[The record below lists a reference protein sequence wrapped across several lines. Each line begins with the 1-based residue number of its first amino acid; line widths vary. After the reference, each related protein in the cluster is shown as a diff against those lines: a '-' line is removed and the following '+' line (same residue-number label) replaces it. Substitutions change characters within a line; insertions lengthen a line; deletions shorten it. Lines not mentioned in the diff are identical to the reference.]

1 VVVVNPDSHSARYFA
16 LLYAAHAERPALEAL
31 FGIEREVLDSVRPG
45 LDHHVAHSRLQW
57 WREECERA
65 ARGGA
70 AHPLTRAL
78 ITALGD
84 PQAKSVPQLAG
95 LCGIVDVATWDLA
108 SATFETRREL
118 DAYCQRWAVAMIEP
132 LVAAATYPT
141 ASTFASSST
150 DPPASAGAD
159 AALSTRTARSPAA
172 AAVSARTA
180 RSPAAAAVS
189 ARTAR
194 SPAADTI
201 STRQESSGASTGSTG
216 SANSAASAALL
227 ASAERTAVWQDL
239 GAAICEIELL
249 AGLALD
255 ANEGRIRVPLDEL
268 ESANV
273 DTRSLNKLPWPE
285 TAAAL
290 IRGRLTFLR
299 SEIERSVAG
308 SNREQQQPL
317 RGLLVWAAL
326 SWRAAHR
333 MERALPNRP
342 QPGRF
347 DGFSDAWFAWRIARQ
362 ATVGRFRL
370 N

>member
-1 VVVVNPDSHSARYFA
+1 MVMLVQRVRAVMILNPESQSARYFA
-16 LLYAAHAERPALEAL
+16 LLYAAPAERPALEAL

-65 ARGGA
+65 ARGSA

-132 LVAAATYPT
+132 LVAAATRPAVAVAAPT
-141 ASTFASSST
+141 ADGSPTSA
-150 DPPASAGAD
+150 DPN
-159 AALSTRTARSPAA
+159 AAPSPAA
-172 AAVSARTA
+172 ARGPSA
-180 RSPAAAAVS
+180 S
-189 ARTAR
+189 AK
-194 SPAADTI
+194 
-201 STRQESSGASTGSTG
+201 STRRGSFGARLDST
-216 SANSAASAALL
+216 ASAEAATSATLL
-227 ASAERTAVWQDL
+227 ASAERTAAWQDL
-239 GAAICEIELL
+239 GAAICEIGLL

-255 ANEGRIRVPLDEL
+255 AHQGRIRFALDEL

-273 DTRSLNKLPWPE
+273 DTRSLAKLPWPE

-290 IRGRLTFLR
+290 IRGRLAFLR
-299 SEIERSVAG
+299 NEIERSVAG
-308 SNREQQQPL
+308 SGREQQQAL

-326 SWRAAHR
+326 SWRTAQR

-342 QPGRF
+342 PHGRF
-347 DGFSDAWFAWRIARQ
+347 DGVSDAWFAWRIARR

>member
-1 VVVVNPDSHSARYFA
+1 MLVQRAWAVVVNPESQSARYFA
-16 LLYAAHAERPALEAL
+16 LLYAAPAERPALESL
-31 FGIEREVLDSVRPG
+31 FGIEREVFDSVRPS

-65 ARGGA
+65 VRGGA

-84 PQAKSVPQLAG
+84 PQATSVPQLAG

-118 DAYCQRWAVAMIEP
+118 DAYCQRWALAMIEP
-132 LVAAATYPT
+132 LVAAATR
-141 ASTFASSST
+141 
-150 DPPASAGAD
+150 PAVAAGAATANSSPTSAD
-159 AALSTRTARSPAA
+159 VNAARSPQAA
-172 AAVSARTA
+172 RGPSDSAKSRRQGPFGAPLDSTVPAEAATSATL
-180 RSPAAAAVS
+180 P
-189 ARTAR
+189 
-194 SPAADTI
+194 
-201 STRQESSGASTGSTG
+201 
-216 SANSAASAALL
+216 
-227 ASAERTAVWQDL
+227 ASAERTAAWQEL

-255 ANEGRIRVPLDEL
+255 AHQGRIRFALDEL

-273 DTRSLNKLPWPE
+273 DIRSLAKLPWPE

-290 IRGRLTFLR
+290 IRGRLAFLR
-299 SEIERSVAG
+299 NEIERSVAG
-308 SNREQQQPL
+308 SSREQQQAL
-317 RGLLVWAAL
+317 RGPLVWGAL
-326 SWRAAHR
+326 SWRTAQS

-342 QPGRF
+342 HPRRF
-347 DGFSDAWFAWRIARQ
+347 DGVSDAWFAWRIARR

>member
-1 VVVVNPDSHSARYFA
+1 MMLAQRARVVIVNPESQSARYFA
-16 LLYAAHAERPALEAL
+16 LLYAAPAERPALEAL
-31 FGIEREVLDSVRPG
+31 FGIEREVLDSVRPS

-65 ARGGA
+65 TRGGA

-118 DAYCQRWAVAMIEP
+118 DAYCKRWAAAMIEP
-132 LVAAATYPT
+132 LVAAATR
-141 ASTFASSST
+141 
-150 DPPASAGAD
+150 PAVA
-159 AALSTRTARSPAA
+159 T
-172 AAVSARTA
+172 
-180 RSPAAAAVS
+180 
-189 ARTAR
+189 
-194 SPAADTI
+194 
-201 STRQESSGASTGSTG
+201 
-216 SANSAASAALL
+216 
-227 ASAERTAVWQDL
+227 AERTAAWHDL

-255 ANEGRIRVPLDEL
+255 AHQGRIRFALDEL
-268 ESANV
+268 ASANV
-273 DTRSLNKLPWPE
+273 DTHSLAKLPWPE

-290 IRGRLTFLR
+290 IRGRWAFLR
-299 SEIERSVAG
+299 NEIDRSVAG
-308 SNREQQQPL
+308 WSREQQQAL

-326 SWRAAHR
+326 SWRTAQR
-333 MERALPNRP
+333 MEHALPNRP

-347 DGFSDAWFAWRIARQ
+347 DGVSDAWFAWRIARR

>member
-1 VVVVNPDSHSARYFA
+1 VNPESQSARYFA
-16 LLYAAHAERPALEAL
+16 LLYAAPAERPALEAL
-31 FGIEREVLDSVRPG
+31 FGIEREVLDSVHPS

-132 LVAAATYPT
+132 LIAAAM
-141 ASTFASSST
+141 
-150 DPPASAGAD
+150 
-159 AALSTRTARSPAA
+159 RPAA
-172 AAVSARTA
+172 AAGAQTA
-180 RSPAAAAVS
+180 NHTPESAAADAAPS
-189 ARTAR
+189 ASAK
-194 SPAADTI
+194 
-201 STRQESSGASTGSTG
+201 STRQGSFGARLDSI
-216 SANSAASAALL
+216 ASAEAATSATLL
-227 ASAERTAVWQDL
+227 ASAERTDGWQDL

-255 ANEGRIRVPLDEL
+255 AHQGRIRFALDEL

-273 DTRSLNKLPWPE
+273 ATNSLAKLPWPE

-290 IRGRLTFLR
+290 IRGRLAFLR
-299 SEIERSVAG
+299 NEIERSVAG
-308 SNREQQQPL
+308 SSREQQQAL

-326 SWRAAHR
+326 SWRTAQR

-347 DGFSDAWFAWRIARQ
+347 DGVSDAWFAWRIARR
-362 ATVGRFRL
+362 ATIGRFRL

>member
-1 VVVVNPDSHSARYFA
+1 MLVQRARAVAVNPESHSARYFA
-16 LLYAAHAERPALEAL
+16 LLYAAPAERPALEAL

-65 ARGGA
+65 ARGSA

-84 PQAKSVPQLAG
+84 SQEKSVPQLAG

-132 LVAAATYPT
+132 LVAASTRAVVTAAAPMSPT
-141 ASTFASSST
+141 ANRLPTSA
-150 DPPASAGAD
+150 DARPAFAGAGPTSAD
-159 AALSTRTARSPAA
+159 AEAA
-172 AAVSARTA
+172 AAVPPPS
-180 RSPAAAAVS
+180 
-189 ARTAR
+189 
-194 SPAADTI
+194 
-201 STRQESSGASTGSTG
+201 
-216 SANSAASAALL
+216 ASA
-227 ASAERTAVWQDL
+227 SAWQDL

-249 AGLALD
+249 AGLAFH
-255 ANEGRIRVPLDEL
+255 AHQGRIRLPLDEL

-273 DTRSLNKLPWPE
+273 DTNSLARPPWPE

-290 IRGRLTFLR
+290 IRGRLMFLR
-299 SEIERSVAG
+299 NEIERSVAG
-308 SNREQQQPL
+308 SNREQQQAL

-326 SWRAAHR
+326 LWRTAQR

-347 DGFSDAWFAWRIARQ
+347 DGIGDAWFAWRNARR

>member
-1 VVVVNPDSHSARYFA
+1 MRTRPRARAVAVNPDSQSARYFA

-31 FGIEREVLDSVRPG
+31 FGIEREVLDSARPG
-45 LDHHVAHSRLQW
+45 LDHNVAHSRLQW

-78 ITALGD
+78 TTALGD

-132 LVAAATYPT
+132 LVAV
-141 ASTFASSST
+141 
-150 DPPASAGAD
+150 
-159 AALSTRTARSPAA
+159 STRPAVAAASPTPTARSPAT
-172 AAVSARTA
+172 SA
-180 RSPAAAAVS
+180 
-189 ARTAR
+189 
-194 SPAADTI
+194 I
-201 STRQESSGASTGSTG
+201 STRGESSGASPDSTG
-216 SANSAASAALL
+216 SAKSAASASTDPGASAALL
-227 ASAERTAVWQDL
+227 ASAERTAAWQDL

-255 ANEGRIRVPLDEL
+255 AHQGRIRLPLDEL
-268 ESANV
+268 GSANV
-273 DTRSLNKLPWPE
+273 DTNSLAETPWPE
-285 TAAAL
+285 TVAAL
-290 IRGRLTFLR
+290 MRGRLTFLR
-299 SEIERSVAG
+299 NEIERSVAG
-308 SNREQQQPL
+308 SSREQQRAL

-326 SWRAAHR
+326 SWRTAQR

>member
-1 VVVVNPDSHSARYFA
+1 VVVNPESQSARYFA
-16 LLYAAHAERPALEAL
+16 LLFAADAERPALEAL

-78 ITALGD
+78 ITELGD
-84 PQAKSVPQLAG
+84 PQAKSVPQLSG

-108 SATFETRREL
+108 NATFETRREL
-118 DAYCQRWAVAMIEP
+118 DAYCQRWAAAMIEP
-132 LVAAATYPT
+132 LVAASTIAT
-141 ASTFASSST
+141 ASGSASSST
-150 DPPASAGAD
+150 QSS
-159 AALSTRTARSPAA
+159 STHP
-172 AAVSARTA
+172 
-180 RSPAAAAVS
+180 
-189 ARTAR
+189 
-194 SPAADTI
+194 
-201 STRQESSGASTGSTG
+201 
-216 SANSAASAALL
+216 AASATLP
-227 ASAERTAVWQDL
+227 ASTERTAAWQNL

-255 ANEGRIRVPLDEL
+255 AHQGRIRFALDEL
-268 ESANV
+268 QSANV
-273 DTRSLNKLPWPE
+273 DTNSLAKLPWPE

-299 SEIERSVAG
+299 NEIERSVAG
-308 SNREQQQPL
+308 SSREQQQAL

-326 SWRAAHR
+326 SWRTAQR
-333 MERALPNRP
+333 MERTLPNRP

-347 DGFSDAWFAWRIARQ
+347 DGVSDAWFAWRIARR
-362 ATVGRFRL
+362 AIVGRFRL